1 MNRKALR
8 AAQKYLTYY
17 KNDVRKRI
25 VDIRRLSKDHTTQEI
40 ILFLKDY
47 LREKEK
53 GLQNMLLIDR
63 TNKRVDEMVAAIF
76 RLHMAINTI
85 EEEKDVLH
93 FAKDYER
100 RETLIIK
107 PRKEVGSIGEVKQGA
122 GTGSQF
128 CQRDCGGDCGSGKWK
143 DQDHDG
149 ADRDTGHKTRRA
161 A

>member
-63 TNKRVDEMVAAIF
+63 TNKRADEMIAAIF
-76 RLHMAINTI
+76 RLYMAINTI
-85 EEEKDVLH
+85 
-93 FAKDYER
+93 
-100 RETLIIK
+100 
-107 PRKEVGSIGEVKQGA
+107 
-122 GTGSQF
+122 
-128 CQRDCGGDCGSGKWK
+128 
-143 DQDHDG
+143 
-149 ADRDTGHKTRRA
+149 
-161 A
+161 